1 MQIFLGEGVTEYW
14 HGKWVKNGCSI
25 CLQSA
30 EEGAQ
35 TSIHVAVSK
44 ELEDV
49 SGEYFSECRISKPAH
64 YALDDDVAKKLFEL
78 SETYANYDLLA
89 ASK

>member
-1 MQIFLGEGVTEYW
+1 M
-14 HGKWVKNGCSI
+14 
-25 CLQSA
+25 QSA

-44 ELEDV
+44 ELEGIT
-49 SGEYFSECRISKPAH
+49 GEYFSECRISKPAQ
-64 YALDDDVAKKLFEL
+64 YAVDDGVAKKLFEL
-78 SETYANYDLLA
+78 SETYANYDMIA

>member
-1 MQIFLGEGVTEYW
+1 
-14 HGKWVKNGCSI
+14 
-25 CLQSA
+25 
-30 EEGAQ
+30 
-35 TSIHVAVSK
+35 VSK